1 MTASSLE
8 IVHPTAGGIDIGS
21 ENVFVS
27 VDGIQVRSFSTDTA
41 SYRLLLAYLQTEG
54 VTTVAMEATGV
65 YWIGLYDILEAGGM
79 EMYVVN
85 GAHARNL
92 PGRKS
97 DVQDCQWLARLHR
110 HGLLRASFIPDEEF
124 RQLRT
129 FTRLR
134 DDYIG
139 MAGTHIQHMQK
150 ALVMMN
156 IKIHQV
162 LSQITGASGLRM
174 LEAIIAGERDAGRL
188 LALCESTVQRRKRE
202 PLLAA
207 LEGNYRPEY
216 VFLLEQAVGCW
227 KFYLEQIR
235 NCERKIEEQLR
246 AMTEHLPPPSPPS
259 APKPTRHH
267 EPEIEDLHGLLMRLT
282 EGEDPSAITGIAD
295 QTTMRVLAEVGSNLQ
310 AWPTAK
316 HFVAWCGLAPK
327 RQQSGRWVKR
337 VRISTSTRVGQ
348 LFRTAAQS
356 LAGSKHSALGQFY
369 RKVKARKGPKIAMK
383 ALARKIAI
391 LFYNVLRHGMEY
403 VEVGVRRYEEQCQQT
418 LERHVQR
425 LAKRLNLKLMPIDP
439 QTT

>member
-1 MTASSLE
+1 MSSSALE

-21 ENVFVS
+21 ETVFVS
-27 VDGIQVRSFSTDTA
+27 VDGIQVRSFPTDTA
-41 SYRLLLAYLQTEG
+41 SYRQLLAYLQAEG

-65 YWIGLYDILEAGGM
+65 YWIGLYDILETGGM

-110 HGLLRASFIPDEEF
+110 HGLLRASFIPEGAF

-174 LEAIIAGERDAGRL
+174 LHAIIAGERDAERL

-202 PLLAA
+202 ALLAA

-216 VFLLEQAVGCW
+216 IFLLEQALGCW
-227 KFYLEQIR
+227 KFYQEQIR
-235 NCERKIEEQLR
+235 ICESRIEEQLR

-282 EGEDPSAITGIAD
+282 GGEDPSAITGIAD

-348 LFRTAAQS
+348 LFRNAAQS
-356 LAGSKHSALGQFY
+356 LAGSKNSALGQFY
-369 RKVKARKGPKIAMK
+369 RKLKARKGPKNRDEGTGAQNRDSLLQC
-383 ALARKIAI
+383 APSW
-391 LFYNVLRHGMEY
+391 H
-403 VEVGVRRYEEQCQQT
+403 GVRRSG
-418 LERHVQR
+418 HSPV
-425 LAKRLNLKLMPIDP
+425 
-439 QTT
+439 